1 MNGTHN
7 PSVLVKATSAT
18 VHDNGDGSWRVQS
31 TSGSTYSVYR
41 IGDRFKCTCPA
52 GHGGTLCSHRE
63 AVCMSLEAN
72 PRPTPALDALTAE
85 IVKAMSLR
93 ELSDTLVV
101 AMFAL
106 AEVAVE
112 RQAQNTRLA
121 DLKIK
126 KNRYKILGEKT
137 MLEAL
142 DDELLVQKA
151 IVDNLRIRH
160 SALKGLQS
168 SLQSTMRMAGQ

>member
-1 MNGTHN
+1 
-7 PSVLVKATSAT
+7 
-18 VHDNGDGSWRVQS
+18 
-31 TSGSTYSVYR
+31 
-41 IGDRFKCTCPA
+41 
-52 GHGGTLCSHRE
+52 
-63 AVCMSLEAN
+63 MSLEAN
-72 PRPTPALDALTAE
+72 PRPPPALDALTAE

-126 KNRYKILGEKT
+126 KNRYKILGENT